1 MELEQLE
8 KRVQWLDDE
17 RRKDKNTIS
26 HLEER
31 LLSLEGKLAAS
42 ELQATDLSG
51 EVTQLR
57 TIISRMDNFDESLA
71 IHRKEF
77 LKQTKELENQAQ
89 QRDDEIMNVLRAE
102 IRTYEA
108 PIYEIR
114 KELEGLS
121 NLKKEMSTRVA
132 EENRLGR
139 LIDELGNNLIELS
152 RSEEEQSR
160 VYRLIEDGRRQDTK
174 RLTDLQGE
182 LVAIRKRSDENR
194 GRVDISDI
202 TLRKLETRLN
212 ELVTTEQERGNA
224 QIAFQEKQALLA
236 VEREA
241 AWKEWQTRFNIIEK
255 QSVDVENQL
264 QALDETSLIV
274 KRTQVAVGDLMQRVE
289 RRINEVAEIQRL
301 AEERFRQEWTTF
313 KADDQKR
320 WTNYTLSQDEQRT
333 EIGRR
338 FERISQRVTIIED
351 SIQEIRDL
359 LGQVNELNAT
369 SLQDLLSTMHEW
381 VESYQR
387 TRSTPR

>member
-1 MELEQLE
+1 MELGQLE

-17 RRKDKNTIS
+17 RRKDKNMIA

-31 LLSLEGKLAAS
+31 LVSLEGKLASS
-42 ELQATDLSG
+42 EVQATDLSG
-51 EVTQLR
+51 EITRLR
-57 TIISRMDNFDESLA
+57 TIVSRMDSFDESLVMQ
-71 IHRKEF
+71 RKEF
-77 LKQTKELENQAQ
+77 LKQTKELEHQSQ
-89 QRDDEIMNVLRAE
+89 QRDDEIVNVLRAE
-102 IRTYEA
+102 VRTYEV

-114 KELEGLS
+114 KELEGVG

-132 EENRLGR
+132 EESRLGR
-139 LIDELGNNLIELS
+139 LIDELGKNLDELR

-182 LVAIRKRSDENR
+182 MVAIRKRSDENR
-194 GRVDISDI
+194 GRIDISDI

-224 QIAFQEKQALLA
+224 QAAFQEKQALLA
-236 VEREA
+236 VDREA
-241 AWKEWQTRFNIIEK
+241 AWKEWQTRFNTIEK
-255 QSVDVENQL
+255 QSVDVENKL
-264 QALDETSLIV
+264 QALDATSLIV
-274 KRTQVAVGDLMQRVE
+274 KRTQVAVDDLMQRVE

-338 FERISQRVTIIED
+338 FERISQRVTIMED
-351 SIQEIRDL
+351 SFQEIRDL
-359 LGQVNELNAT
+359 LSQVNELNVA

-381 VESYQR
+381 VDSYQR
-387 TRSTPR
+387 TRGATR